1 MERSAQKGGR
11 FRIAKNRSEQG
22 HEDLQVRDKEN
33 IWSDNNVLEIYT
45 AKGRNI
51 YKNLLDGRN
60 KKTRRLTLDYFD
72 KGMYGKLEQEDE
84 CGEAENM
91 THFIGSFYGGG
102 EEGQSLFSSQINEC
116 RNIEE
121 RDVKN

>member
-72 KGMYGKLEQEDE
+72 KGMYGKLEQED
-84 CGEAENM
+84 
-91 THFIGSFYGGG
+91 
-102 EEGQSLFSSQINEC
+102 
-116 RNIEE
+116 
-121 RDVKN
+121 